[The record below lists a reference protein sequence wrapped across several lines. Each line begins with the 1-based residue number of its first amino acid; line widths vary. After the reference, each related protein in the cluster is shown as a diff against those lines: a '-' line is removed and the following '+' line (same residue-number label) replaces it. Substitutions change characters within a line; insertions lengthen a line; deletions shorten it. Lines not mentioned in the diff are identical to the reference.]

1 MQVTLIKKLSLYF
14 KKQKQWKKQTKSVFL
29 ETTTVAFWLIK
40 NNCSQSFTT
49 V

>member
-1 MQVTLIKKLSLYF
+1 MQVTLIKKFSLYF
-14 KKQKQWKKQTKSVFL
+14 KEQKQWKKQTISVFL
-29 ETTTVAFWLIK
+29 ETTVAFWLIK